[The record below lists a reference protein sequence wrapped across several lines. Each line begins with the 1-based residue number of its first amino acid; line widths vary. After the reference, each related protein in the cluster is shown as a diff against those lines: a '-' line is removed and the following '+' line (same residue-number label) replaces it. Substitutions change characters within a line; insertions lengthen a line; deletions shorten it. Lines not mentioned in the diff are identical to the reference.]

1 MWLDSL
7 LLRVITDKRVSETR
21 YSLNM
26 YDMEYLFKLNEFLD
40 IQDYIQ
46 EVQHKESE
54 KQSKQ
59 AENNKNQKG
68 KLPFV

>member
-1 MWLDSL
+1 
-7 LLRVITDKRVSETR
+7 
-21 YSLNM
+21 M

>member
-1 MWLDSL
+1 MDSL
-7 LLRVITDKRVSETR
+7 ILRIVTDKRVSETR
-21 YSLNM
+21 LSLNY

-40 IQDYIQ
+40 IQDYLV

-59 AENNKNQKG
+59 QENNTKG
-68 KLPFV
+68 KTPFS

>member
-1 MWLDSL
+1 MDSL
-7 LLRVITDKRVSETR
+7 ILRIVTDKRVSETR
-21 YSLNM
+21 LSLNY

-40 IQDYIQ
+40 IQDYLV

-59 AENNKNQKG
+59 QDNTNKG
-68 KLPFV
+68 KTPFG